1 MGKNYYCEF
10 CERSFADILSI
21 RKKHIL
27 STQHQ
32 RMRKLH
38 YDSYKDAA
46 SILNEESQ
54 KNPCNR
60 FFQTVM
66 FSILSYMFSIL
77 TYMVSILN
85 YVFYIKFYVFYIKL
99 FLSSTTSLRLSM
111 NIGHCDFG
119 EHCRFSHKN
128 VTILQQQVE
137 QERQQTMSIN
147 WEEIEKWVEKWKKK
161 FQPKDQET
169 YRLPHGFLSPDQLP
183 PSLQPPLEN
192 INLQPLN
199 WGE

>member
-60 FFQTVM
+60 FFQT
-66 FSILSYMFSIL
+66 
-77 TYMVSILN
+77 
-85 YVFYIKFYVFYIKL
+85 
-99 FLSSTTSLRLSM
+99 
-111 NIGHCDFG
+111 GHCDFG

-137 QERQQTMSIN
+137 QERQQAMSIN

-169 YRLPHGFLSPDQLP
+169 YRLPHGFLSSDQLP